1 MRMAALQGC
10 NRAPSG
16 RNWIGSEEL
25 VGRRRASNM
34 KSQDDRLLL
43 AGVPRML
50 RRPWIGKRHTGSNR
64 LHTKPSWNKVLLIEV
79 MNQVRKSGAPG
90 SRLRVQKWVDRS
102 SSDPPGSPTCDCDRP
117 GLEPF

>member
-1 MRMAALQGC
+1 MRMVALQGC

-43 AGVPRML
+43 AGVPPHAATALDRQEAHRFEPASHQAVLEQSSAHRGDESGQEIRGAGFPTACPKMG
-50 RRPWIGKRHTGSNR
+50 RP
-64 LHTKPSWNKVLLIEV
+64 VLI
-79 MNQVRKSGAPG
+79 
-90 SRLRVQKWVDRS
+90 
-102 SSDPPGSPTCDCDRP
+102 RP
-117 GLEPF
+117 